1 MYCFSFLLVRYEL
14 PIVLEDEME
23 AISTTQ
29 EADLEAPLTTVSQT
43 AGVTSIVFTL
53 ISTNG

>member
-29 EADLEAPLTTVSQT
+29 EAGLEAPLTTVSQT